1 MINNFLY
8 IDPGTG
14 SMLFSL
20 FIGIATAAVFGAKA
34 LFVKL
39 KFILS
44 GGKSSG
50 DEQKDIIPYVI
61 FSDHK
66 RYWNVFGPICEEFEK
81 RKIPL
86 VYYTA
91 SKDDPVFKQ
100 NYSFVKP
107 EYLGEGNKPYAKL
120 NFLKADKVIATT
132 PGLDVYQWKRS
143 KGVKTYIHVPHSAGD
158 LSTYRMFGLDHY
170 DVVLTTGENQINFI
184 RKMENIRPSINKKEL
199 ISVGCT
205 FFDENQKRL
214 ANAKTNSKHEHP
226 IVLIAP
232 SWGKSAIL
240 SRFGDKLLTEL
251 SKTDFKIIVRPHPQ
265 SLSSEKELLDS
276 LSKKFEN
283 SNISWNFDNDNFD
296 VLHESDIMITDFSDI
311 ILDYTF
317 IFNKPVIYADTNFD
331 TLPYD
336 ADWLN
341 EPMWSLKVL
350 PSLGV
355 KLEEKDFSNIANIIT
370 ETINSKGLE
379 ESRAK
384 VRDEAWQC
392 RGNAAKNIV
401 DYLTK

>member
-81 RKIPL
+81 RKISL

-91 SKDDPVFKQ
+91 SKDDPVFNQ
-100 NYSFVKP
+100 NYTYIKP
-107 EYLGEGNKPYAKL
+107 EFLGEGNKPYAKL

-143 KGVKTYIHVPHSAGD
+143 KGVKTYIHIPHSAGD

-214 ANAKTNSKHEHP
+214 NSTKTNSKHEHP

-283 SNISWNFDNDNFD
+283 SNITWNFDNDNFN
-296 VLHESDIMITDFSDI
+296 VLNESDIMIKISVTSFLT
-311 ILDYTF
+311 ILSSLINRLFTQ
-317 IFNKPVIYADTNFD
+317 TQ
-331 TLPYD
+331 TLTPFRMMPIGSM
-336 ADWLN
+336 N
-341 EPMWSLKVL
+341 RC
-350 PSLGV
+350 GH
-355 KLEEKDFSNIANIIT
+355 
-370 ETINSKGLE
+370 
-379 ESRAK
+379 
-384 VRDEAWQC
+384 
-392 RGNAAKNIV
+392 
-401 DYLTK
+401 

>member
-1 MINNFLY
+1 MIYSLLY

-44 GGKSSG
+44 GGKASS
-50 DEQKDIIPYVI
+50 DEQKDVIPYVI

-91 SKDDPVFKQ
+91 SEDDPVFKQ

-143 KGVKTYIHVPHSAGD
+143 KGVKTYIHVPHSVDD
-158 LSTYRMFGLDHY
+158 LSSYRMFGLDHY
-170 DVVLTTGENQINFI
+170 DVVLANGTNQPECLHKLEAMRNQNPKDI
-184 RKMENIRPSINKKEL
+184 PV
-199 ISVGCT
+199 VGCT
-205 FFDENQKRL
+205 YMDSLKKKFD
-214 ANAKTNSKHEHP
+214 NAPAKNKNDKTV
-226 IVLIAP
+226 VLVAP
-232 SWGKSAIL
+232 SWGASAIL
-240 SRFGDKLLTEL
+240 AKFGDKLLTEL
-251 SKTDFKIIVRPHPQ
+251 SKTDFEIVVRPHPQ
-265 SLSSEKELLDS
+265 SITSEKNILETLQN
-276 LSKKFEN
+276 KFQN
-283 SNISWNFDNDNFD
+283 TNISWNFDNDNFD
-296 VLHESDIMITDFSDI
+296 ILNKADIMITDFSGVI
-311 ILDYTF
+311 FDYTF

-331 TLPYD
+331 KMPYD
-336 ADWLN
+336 ADWFD
-341 EPMWSLKVL
+341 EPMWSLRVL

-355 KLEEKDFSNIANIIT
+355 KLEEKDFSNLSNIIK

-379 ESRAK
+379 ASRAK

-401 DYLTK
+401 DYITK